1 MSPALIAQLV
11 IALGPSA
18 ITFIQKLASVWTKPV
33 LTPEEVLEIC
43 AATDQSYQQ
52 LKLEVKAQLG
62 K

>member
-18 ITFIQKLASVWTKPV
+18 ITFIQKLASVWTKSV

-52 LKLEVKAQLG
+52 LKAEVKTQLG